1 MPPATAVR
9 RSSDITC
16 CISVRPARN
25 GISNQQYKQQS
36 QQEVS
41 NRYEHA
47 VVADVVSV
55 TAQAADGTHQQR
67 GRGDGQAAR
76 GRGHAE
82 LPFSGV
88 TQA

>member
-1 MPPATAVR
+1 MGLQTRSRVLAGARSGLSLREGRAEGQYAGVAMPPATAVR

-41 NRYEHA
+41 NRYDHA
-47 VVADVVSV
+47 VLADVV
-55 TAQAADGTHQQR
+55 
-67 GRGDGQAAR
+67 
-76 GRGHAE
+76 
-82 LPFSGV
+82 L
-88 TQA
+88 